1 MKLMKLIMVGIVTLT
16 MVFAQ
21 NQQGGQPPQGEGQD
35 GPPPLPF
42 EQVDAN
48 GDGVISE
55 DEARAV
61 YGMNPDGT
69 ANEEF
74 DEDWND
80 ADADGN
86 GEVDQAEYDSA
97 IERNGPD
104 NMEDHQEG
112 HGECRVCGLDHKHD
126 IHRVLLDDLP
136 YYQGHFF
143 RLLNHTLLDQLHHF
157 RQHRHHSNLHQI
169 LHLLYHQGSFHIQR
183 VLHLQKL
190 LHHRLHQLAQMV
202 MAEDHLVLLLAVVVR
217 LVGFVQRP
225 LSMSLFQPLLTSLTS
240 YHPP

>member
-1 MKLMKLIMVGIVTLT
+1 MHLDLGDRHHHHDVPSYLDALIAYAHAFLHLSSRQDHNGHSDDDLRLLLQKIHMGKVLLGHHVLQSYIRHLLEAYNAPSSHRNAVS
-16 MVFAQ
+16 
-21 NQQGGQPPQGEGQD
+21 NHPQSS
-35 GPPPLPF
+35 L
-42 EQVDAN
+42 
-48 GDGVISE
+48 
-55 DEARAV
+55 
-61 YGMNPDGT
+61 
-69 ANEEF
+69 
-74 DEDWND
+74 
-80 ADADGN
+80 
-86 GEVDQAEYDSA
+86 
-97 IERNGPD
+97 
-104 NMEDHQEG
+104 
-112 HGECRVCGLDHKHD
+112 LDHKHD

-202 MAEDHLVLLLAVVVR
+202 MAEDHLVLLLAVVVH